1 MSGSRYFSETNSR
14 LTFKR
19 IKDDPLAVDAQ
30 ALMRV
35 LEAADRENLPEEITT
50 PLWEKFNALPTATEL
65 TDNEVSVLR
74 QEIKENSMEYY
85 GVNVDRKGIYFQDG
99 EVGNLYGA
107 GEMLTS
113 LFASVKETVLFS
125 GSVEI
130 WGTMIE
136 EYERLEFQ
144 DSELVKAQGAKISW
158 V

>member
-1 MSGSRYFSETNSR
+1 MSGSRYFSETTSK

-19 IKDDPLAVDAQ
+19 IKDDPLAVDTQ
-30 ALMRV
+30 AFMRV
-35 LEAADRENLPEEITT
+35 LAAADRENLPDEIVE
-50 PLWEKFNALPTATEL
+50 PLWEKFNALPTAKEL
-65 TDNEVSVLR
+65 TDNEVAVIQ
-74 QEIKENSMEYY
+74 QEIQENSMAYY
-85 GVNVDRKGIYFQDG
+85 GVNVDRKGIYFLDG

-107 GEMLTS
+107 GEMLIS
-113 LFASVKETVLFS
+113 LFASVKETVRFS